1 MSHVT
6 ERSKRFWLPAGAS
19 LLIVALLAAVGVSGA
34 AGQSQAATPIKIGI
48 LTDCKGAFGAWYE
61 RDIEGAEAALAQY
74 IPGMKPKS
82 PNKGSAGMTTGNI
95 NGHPV
100 EIVGYGCGSD
110 NADVAIAQTRRLV
123 EQLGAD
129 IMIGPLSG
137 DESIAVA
144 NYAKA
149 HPTKTFINGTAGAQD
164 TTLKVRAP
172 NFFRY
177 NGDGAQWN
185 AGTGDLAYRLE
196 GWKTAAGIMDDY
208 SFAWTSMAG
217 FIAEFC
223 GVGGKV
229 TARSFPPLNETDYSS
244 YVRQLPPPNQ
254 VDGYFWAVGGSGLI
268 PSLKAFE
275 QAYGPLNGKQFA
287 GNLFWGVPGSF
298 QALGTRVAGALVGGF
313 GTAGDLKTAAAKS
326 YAGVIGKFFKKDPP
340 FPGTAASGAGDGFMY
355 NYYNAAWALAIGL
368 KQVGGDLSGGQKK
381 LQAALSKVVL
391 HAGYGTITL
400 DKNRQAIQD
409 QFVGQLYLNNGQLAY
424 RTIAYVPKVDQTFG
438 GTFNSSTP
446 PPGRSFPPCVKRNI
460 PWAGKE
466 LAVVNGVITKKVI
479 TKIPSATG

>member
-1 MSHVT
+1 MSHVR
-6 ERSKRFWLPAGAS
+6 ERSRRFWLPVGVSTAA
-19 LLIVALLAAVGVSGA
+19 LVALAAIAASAAVGNST
-34 AGQSQAATPIKIGI
+34 AGKAIRIGI
-48 LTDCKGAFGAWYE
+48 LTDCQGAYGAWYE

-74 IPGMKPKS
+74 VPGMKPKD
-82 PNKGSAGMTTGNI
+82 PNKGSAGMTPGNI
-95 NGHPV
+95 NGHPIQ
-100 EIVGYGCGSD
+100 IVGYGCSND
-110 NADVAIAQTRRLV
+110 SADRAIQETRRLM
-123 EQLGAD
+123 EQLKAD
-129 IMIGPLSG
+129 ILIGPLSG

-185 AGTGDLAYRLE
+185 AGLADIAHRLL
-196 GWKTAAGIMDDY
+196 GWKNVAAIMDDY
-208 SFAWTSMAG
+208 SFSWTSGAG

-223 GVGGKV
+223 GVGGKIV
-229 TARSFPPLNETDYSS
+229 ARSFPPLNTTDYSS
-244 YVRQLPPPNQ
+244 FVRQLPAPNK
-254 VDGYFWAVGGSGLI
+254 VDGYFWAIGGSGLI

-275 QAYGPLNGKQFA
+275 QAYGPISGKQFA

-313 GTAGDLKTAAAKS
+313 GTAGDLKTKAATS
-326 YAGVIGKFFKKDPP
+326 YANTIAKYFQKDAP
-340 FPGTAASGAGDGFMY
+340 FPGTAKDGAADGFMY

-368 KQVGGDLSGGQKK
+368 KQVGGDISGGQKK
-381 LQAALSKVVL
+381 LQAALSKVVF
-391 HAGYGTITL
+391 HAGYGTISL
-400 DKNRQAIQD
+400 DKNRNAIQD
-409 QFVGQLYLNNGQLAY
+409 QFVQQLYLNGGKLAI

-438 GTFNSSTP
+438 GTFSSNTP

-466 LAVVNGVITKKVI
+466 KAVVNGIITNKVL
-479 TKIPSATG
+479 TKLPAAAG